1 MKILVKD
8 GKVSAEA
15 ETMADIIALQNLSTK
30 SVGRKLEPSWSP
42 VLPKKGK
49 RGGNTWKGKHKIP
62 CSECDGSYKNL
73 KLHILR
79 THSGHSTW
87 SKKGTPVTIN
97 KI

>member
-8 GKVSAEA
+8 GKVTAEA
-15 ETMADIIALQNLSTK
+15 ETMADILTLQKLTQSKT
-30 SVGRKLEPSWSP
+30 SGRT
-42 VLPKKGK
+42 VTKGK

-62 CSECDGSYKNL
+62 CPECDGSYKNL

-79 THSGHSTW
+79 THSGHPTW
-87 SKKGTPVTIN
+87 SKNVTPVTIN